1 MKKINAWKDYDFIYL
16 AEDLC
21 DVKYERMFMKKI
33 IKKLL
38 EIILISVLL
47 LNVLGCESL
56 FSSGEVQVK
65 EYEKPKKS
73 SSGEEEKNE
82 KMDWEEALGLAAEYY
97 QKMTLEEK
105 VCQLF
110 VVNLEQLDPSK
121 GSYYEHTK
129 VTEQMKETL
138 RQYPVGGVI
147 LFSRNIAKREQ
158 TAKLNEELQ
167 NSLVTPLFVMV
178 DEEGGSVARIGSN
191 KKMGTT
197 SFPSAEE
204 IGTTQNDTYTYNM
217 GKTIGKEMKEL
228 GFNVDL
234 APVADVKTNDLN
246 AEIGNRSFGD
256 DPQKVSQYVNAFVQG
271 LDQQNISATLK
282 HFPGQGS
289 SGGDTHEESVD
300 IDSTIA
306 SLRKTD
312 FLPFKNGI
320 AAGADFIMVSHISVS
335 KVTESSIPA
344 SMSDLIM
351 QTILRD
357 ELSFEKIIITDAF
370 DMASITEYYT
380 AGAAA
385 THAIKAGADIVLMPE
400 HFIEAFDEVLAM
412 VEDGTYDEGRLEDT
426 VLRILA
432 VKIQRGILTEE
443 QIKEKQE
450 TIQTPEPETP
460 EPTATVIPKKKKSTS
475 KKRSSISKEK
485 SNPSKKEK

>member
-1 MKKINAWKDYDFIYL
+1 MKK
-16 AEDLC
+16 
-21 DVKYERMFMKKI
+21 RMKK
-33 IKKLL
+33 LWAMFL
-38 EIILISVLL
+38 VSVLA
-47 LNVLGCESL
+47 LNIMGCESI

-65 EYEKPKKS
+65 EYEEPQKS

-105 VCQLF
+105 VGQLF
-110 VVNLEQLDPSK
+110 VVNLEQLDLSK

-138 RQYPVGGVI
+138 QRYPAGGVI
-147 LFSRNIAKREQ
+147 LFSRNIAKRKQ
-158 TAKLNEELQ
+158 TIKLNEELQ
-167 NSLVTPLFVMV
+167 SSSGTPLFVMV
-178 DEEGGSVARIGSN
+178 DEEGGSVARIASN

-197 SFPSAEE
+197 LFPSAEE
-204 IGTTQNDTYTYNM
+204 IGSTQNDTYTYNM
-217 GKTIGKEMKEL
+217 GKTIGKEIKEL

-246 AEIGNRSFGD
+246 LEIGNRSFGD

-400 HFIEAFDEVLAM
+400 NYIEAFEEVKAM

-432 VKIQRGILTEE
+432 VKIQRGILTKE

-450 TIQTPEPETP
+450 TLQTPETVTP
-460 EPTATVIPKKKKSTS
+460 EPTATVTPKKNDSKSKAKDKTTKKKKKVNQKQGRTLANFKRYGTMINEVFMQYQIALD
-475 KKRSSISKEK
+475 KK
-485 SNPSKKEK
+485 

>member
-1 MKKINAWKDYDFIYL
+1 
-16 AEDLC
+16 
-21 DVKYERMFMKKI
+21 
-33 IKKLL
+33 
-38 EIILISVLL
+38 
-47 LNVLGCESL
+47 
-56 FSSGEVQVK
+56 
-65 EYEKPKKS
+65 
-73 SSGEEEKNE
+73 
-82 KMDWEEALGLAAEYY
+82 
-97 QKMTLEEK
+97 
-105 VCQLF
+105 
-110 VVNLEQLDPSK
+110 
-121 GSYYEHTK
+121 
-129 VTEQMKETL
+129 
-138 RQYPVGGVI
+138 
-147 LFSRNIAKREQ
+147 
-158 TAKLNEELQ
+158 
-167 NSLVTPLFVMV
+167 
-178 DEEGGSVARIGSN
+178 
-191 KKMGTT
+191 
-197 SFPSAEE
+197 
-204 IGTTQNDTYTYNM
+204 M
-217 GKTIGKEMKEL
+217 GKTIGKEIKEL

-246 AEIGNRSFGD
+246 LEIGTRSFGD
-256 DPQKVSQYVNAFVQG
+256 NPQKVSQYVNAFVQG

-344 SMSDLIM
+344 SMSDLVM

-380 AGAAA
+380 PGAAA

-400 HFIEAFDEVLAM
+400 NYIEAFEEVIAM
-412 VEDGTYDEGRLEDT
+412 VEDGTYEEGRLEDT

-432 VKIQRGILTEE
+432 VKIQRGILTKE

-450 TIQTPEPETP
+450 TLQTPETVTP
-460 EPTATVIPKKKKSTS
+460 EPTATAMPEKKKSTS
-475 KKRSSISKEK
+475 KAKDKTT
-485 SNPSKKEK
+485 KKKKK

>member
-1 MKKINAWKDYDFIYL
+1 MKKT
-16 AEDLC
+16 
-21 DVKYERMFMKKI
+21 MKKLWGM
-33 IKKLL
+33 LL
-38 EIILISVLL
+38 VSVLA
-47 LNVLGCESL
+47 LNIMGCESI

-65 EYEKPKKS
+65 EYEKKQTD
-73 SSGEEEKNE
+73 SSGEEEKKE

-105 VCQLF
+105 VGQLF
-110 VVNLEQLDPSK
+110 VVNLEQLDLSK

-138 RQYPVGGVI
+138 QRYPAGGVI
-147 LFSRNIAKREQ
+147 LFSRNLAKRKQ
-158 TAKLNEELQ
+158 TIKLNEELQ
-167 NSLVTPLFVMV
+167 SFSGTPLFVMV
-178 DEEGGSVARIGSN
+178 DEEGGSVARIASN

-217 GKTIGKEMKEL
+217 GKTIGKEIKEL

-246 AEIGNRSFGD
+246 LEIGTRSFGD
-256 DPQKVSQYVNAFVQG
+256 NPQKVSQYVNAFVQG

-344 SMSDLIM
+344 SMSDLVM

-380 AGAAA
+380 PGAAA

-400 HFIEAFDEVLAM
+400 NYIEAFEEVIAM
-412 VEDGTYDEGRLEDT
+412 VEDGTYEEGRLEDT

-432 VKIQRGILTEE
+432 VKIQRGILTKE

-450 TIQTPEPETP
+450 TLQTPETVTP
-460 EPTATVIPKKKKSTS
+460 EPTATAMPEKKKSTS
-475 KKRSSISKEK
+475 KAKDKTTKKKKSKEK
-485 SNPSKKEK
+485 TGKNTCEF

>member
-1 MKKINAWKDYDFIYL
+1 MKK
-16 AEDLC
+16 
-21 DVKYERMFMKKI
+21 RMKKLWGI
-33 IKKLL
+33 FLV
-38 EIILISVLL
+38 SVLA
-47 LNVLGCESL
+47 LNIMGCGSI

-65 EYEKPKKS
+65 EYEEPKKS

-105 VCQLF
+105 VGQLF
-110 VVNLEQLDPSK
+110 VVNLEQLDLSK

-138 RQYPVGGVI
+138 QRYSAGGVI

-158 TAKLNEELQ
+158 TIKLNEELQ
-167 NSLVTPLFVMV
+167 SSSGTPLFVMV
-178 DEEGGSVARIGSN
+178 DEEGGSVARIASN

-197 SFPSAEE
+197 VFPSAEE
-204 IGTTQNDTYTYNM
+204 IGSTQNDTYTYNM
-217 GKTIGKEMKEL
+217 GKTIGKEIKEL

-246 AEIGNRSFGD
+246 LEIGDRSFGD

-271 LDQQNISATLK
+271 LDQENISATLK

-289 SGGDTHEESVD
+289 SGGDTHEDSVD

-385 THAIKAGADIVLMPE
+385 THAIKSGADIVLMPE
-400 HFIEAFDEVLAM
+400 NYIEAFEEVKAM

-432 VKIQRGILTEE
+432 VKIQRGILTED

-450 TIQTPEPETP
+450 MLQTPDSETP
-460 EPTATVIPKKKKSTS
+460 EPTATVTPKKNDSKSKAKDKTTKKKK
-475 KKRSSISKEK
+475 K
-485 SNPSKKEK
+485 